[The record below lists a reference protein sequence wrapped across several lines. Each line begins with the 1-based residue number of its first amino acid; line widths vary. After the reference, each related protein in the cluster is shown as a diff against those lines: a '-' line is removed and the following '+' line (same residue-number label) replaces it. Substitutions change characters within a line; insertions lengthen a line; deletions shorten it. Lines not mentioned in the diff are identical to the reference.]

1 MKSKRIDDTSLLDWR
16 IPTTAEDIAA
26 QRRLRERSRSSSVR
40 DLNQLNPPPLFSYPP
55 NRKTSEGAEPFR
67 L

>member
-1 MKSKRIDDTSLLDWR
+1 MKSKRIDDASLLDWR

-26 QRRLRERSRSSSVR
+26 LRRLRERSRSSSLH
-40 DLNQLNPPPLFSYPP
+40 DLNRLNPPSLFSAPP